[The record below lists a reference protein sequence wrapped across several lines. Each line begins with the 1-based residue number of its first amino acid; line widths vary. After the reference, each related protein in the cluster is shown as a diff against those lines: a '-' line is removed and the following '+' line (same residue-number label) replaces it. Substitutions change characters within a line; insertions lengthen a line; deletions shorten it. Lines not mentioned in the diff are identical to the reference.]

1 LAGSNKKN
9 TLKELFIKIGL
20 IGAKEATKDLKKLDK
35 ATEES
40 GKEAKKA
47 GKETDKLGDK
57 LVKLGI
63 VSRKTVSDMREFR
76 KLGPV
81 FKTLNIG
88 IRALKATM
96 RGTLGI
102 ISKFTSGLSNIFQ
115 IATGISLSNIVG
127 STIDKI
133 RNISSRALGLAVDE
147 ESTRAGLRST
157 FSLQGNAAFA
167 DRFLKSLDKISA
179 KFGIGATELAKA
191 FQGTSVPLEKLT
203 RAAEIVAK
211 FGILRPDVSPAT
223 IARQLSIMMSTGNVE
238 ETLKNLAPFLLRMSP
253 EERIA
258 KGFESIEKH
267 LTKISMDS
275 NRTFAFRAK
284 MLNARFDEL
293 LRTFGRPVRDTLN
306 TIMGRMLGQK
316 GTPTLAALG
325 TAVSRVIATFAQ
337 DFFLGKASS
346 GFLNDVNRIGAD
358 AIKLG
363 GVLLKD
369 VADFMLGR
377 KSGLQQVF
385 LPDVDPKK
393 ATIIQLL
400 KAVLIELINFGVDAI
415 KKRLDPSWFRKSG
428 EKVGEGIVKV
438 MGNNKVLK
446 EAIDF
451 KENIIDPVI
460 NAPGKAFDTYKN
472 LDNTINDFIKDT
484 TGVTPPGYT
493 PPEERE
499 GAKIPD
505 QGAVNFNTNIQIAT
519 QQPAT
524 TVRNQLANQMALIG
538 NQGRTA

>member
-1 LAGSNKKN
+1 MAGSNKKN

-20 IGAKEATKDLKKLDK
+20 IGAKEATKDLKKLDE

-47 GKETDKLGDK
+47 GKETDKFGDK

-63 VSRKTVSDMREFR
+63 VSRKTINGMKEFR

-81 FKTLNIG
+81 FKTLNLG
-88 IRALKATM
+88 IRALKSTM

-102 ISKFTSGLSNIFQ
+102 VRKFTSGLSNIFQ

-127 STIDKI
+127 SIFDKI
-133 RNISSRALGLAVDE
+133 RNLGSKSLGLAVDE

-191 FQGTSVPLEKLT
+191 FQGTSVPLKKLT

-284 MLNARFDEL
+284 ILNARFDEL

-306 TIMGRMLGQK
+306 VIMGRMLGQK

-325 TAVSRVIATFAQ
+325 DAVSRVIATFAQ

-346 GFLNDVNRIGAD
+346 GFLNDLNTIGAD

-369 VADFMLGR
+369 VIDFMLGR
-377 KSGLQQVF
+377 KSGLQQIF
-385 LPDVDPKK
+385 LPDETPES
-393 ATIIQLL
+393 ATVMGLL
-400 KAVLIELINFGVDAI
+400 KSMITELINFAVDRVKAAFSTEDSKKFLKGVGHDIRNGAT
-415 KKRLDPSWFRKSG
+415 
-428 EKVGEGIVKV
+428 E
-438 MGNNKVLK
+438 
-446 EAIDF
+446 
-451 KENIIDPVI
+451 
-460 NAPGKAFDTYKN
+460 DTF
-472 LDNTINDFIKDT
+472 LDNFFSPSTKTKDVQDDLYPI
-484 TGVTPPGYT
+484 GGDGLRPS
-493 PPEERE
+493 
-499 GAKIPD
+499 IPD
-505 QGAVNFNTNIQIAT
+505 QGAVNSNTNIPEQVAVNSNTNIPEQGAVNFNTNIQIST